1 MVIVVT
7 EKHPKQLFYLNK
19 IPFSVVEVSKAVT
32 F

>member
-7 EKHPKQLFYLNK
+7 EKHPLQLFIQVNPL
-19 IPFSVVEVSKAVT
+19 FSVVELSNFVT